1 MHVQPVYQKNK
12 PVTERENVHEQQI
25 NLAKRNGSL
34 IIESYILLKM
44 YDKYT
49 KNELTREECINMF
62 QEEGLLVS

>member
-1 MHVQPVYQKNK
+1 MNHQKNK
-12 PVTERENVHEQQI
+12 PVIERENVHEQQI

-62 QEEGLLVS
+62 QEEGLLVL

>member
-1 MHVQPVYQKNK
+1 MTSMILKCLCIMITIVI
-12 PVTERENVHEQQI
+12 HEQQI

-62 QEEGLLVS
+62 QEEGLLVL

>member
-1 MHVQPVYQKNK
+1 MNHQKNK

-62 QEEGLLVS
+62 QEEGLLVL

>member
-1 MHVQPVYQKNK
+1 MFTMNHQKNK

-62 QEEGLLVS
+62 QEEGLLVL